1 MSRCLAIISDLH
13 ISEGTLDDCD
23 EELENHFVSFLES
36 LRRRPGSCE
45 LIINGDFLDFV
56 QATPWSGGE
65 LEDSTGEGVPL
76 CFTENQSVEK
86 LTAIEKGH
94 PLIFEAIRTF
104 LMPEDNRLVIL
115 PGNHDPDF
123 YWPRVREQFATAV
136 CPTAK
141 SDRLYFCLDR
151 GYRPAERP
159 WLWIEHGHQLD
170 PVNSFFVGGEE
181 RWSADRPPI
190 LNGADGTR
198 RLYECTGTRFM
209 IRYLNG
215 LDARYPYV
223 DNVKPFSRFLRI
235 FGASALVPGWGP
247 LDAAVAVTKM
257 LAYLS
262 GTAVTRSGDL
272 LGVETEDGESPP
284 HALFAWI
291 DQASDAQRR
300 VVANKLRNEGFEL
313 PMPLDALLDR
323 PDDLARLAEFLA
335 SHAELVAGIGEKD
348 PALLGSNP
356 GTLTLKKG
364 FNANETEE
372 LYAGA
377 MRVAREPITT
387 VVMGHTHE
395 AVERLTPFTYFNT
408 GSWTRYYR
416 FAKKEATAAWR
427 FLREQSYDRFPY
439 QLRYV
444 AVPSG
449 GASATMETWYERS
462 KA

>member
-1 MSRCLAIISDLH
+1 MSRWLAIISDLH
-13 ISEGTLDDCD
+13 ISEGILDDCD
-23 EELENHFVSFLES
+23 EELEGHFVSFIES
-36 LRRRPGSCE
+36 LHRSADPCE

-56 QATPWSGGE
+56 QAAPWSGHE
-65 LEDSTGEGVPL
+65 LEGSTAEGIPL
-76 CFTENQSVEK
+76 CFTESQSVEK
-86 LTAIEKGH
+86 LKAIEKSH
-94 PLIFEAIRTF
+94 RPIFAAIRTF
-104 LMPEDNRLVIL
+104 LTRDGNRLVIL

-123 YWPRVREQFATAV
+123 YWPRVQERFAAAV
-136 CPTAK
+136 CPTAN
-141 SDRLYFCLDR
+141 SDRLYFCLHR
-151 GYRPAERP
+151 GYRPAGCP
-159 WLWIEHGHQLD
+159 WLWIEHGHQFD

-181 RWSADRPPI
+181 RWNPDRPPI
-190 LNGADGTR
+190 FSGADGTR

-223 DNVKPFSRFLRI
+223 DNVKPFSRFIRI
-235 FGASALVPGWGP
+235 FGASALAPGWGP

-262 GTAVTRSGDL
+262 GTAVTRPADL
-272 LGVETEDGESPP
+272 LGVETDDGDSPP
-284 HALFAWI
+284 HPLLAWI
-291 DQASDAQRR
+291 EQASDTRR
-300 VVANKLRNEGFEL
+300 REVANELRNEGFKL

-323 PDDLARLAEFLA
+323 PDHLARLVEFLA
-335 SHAELVAGIGEKD
+335 NHPELVAGVGEKD

-364 FNANETEE
+364 FNADETED

-377 MRVAREPITT
+377 TRLAREPITT

-395 AVERLTPFTYFNT
+395 GVERLKPFTYFNT

-416 FAKKEATAAWR
+416 FAKKEPTAPWR
-427 FLREQSYDRFPY
+427 LLRERSYERFPY

-444 AVPSG
+444 SVTPAG
-449 GASATMETWYERS
+449 TSATIETWRERF